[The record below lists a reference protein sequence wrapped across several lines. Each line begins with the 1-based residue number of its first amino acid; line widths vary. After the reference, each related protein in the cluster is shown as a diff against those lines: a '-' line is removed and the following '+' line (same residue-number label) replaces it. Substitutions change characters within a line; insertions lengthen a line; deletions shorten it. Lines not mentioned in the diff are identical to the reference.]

1 MINNVGK
8 NKKANNC
15 QTQIKEI
22 ARDAILRTFLPDLYV
37 KNKEQYNEYSVLVP
51 QRRRFLKT
59 KAKKFKKMQICSFA
73 LSHQRLFPHVYI

>member
-1 MINNVGK
+1 MINNVEK

-22 ARDAILRTFLPDLYV
+22 ARDAILRAFLPDLYV

-59 KAKKFKKMQICSFA
+59 KAKKFKKCRSA
-73 LSHQRLFPHVYI
+73 VLL